1 MADSVPSSSSTNH
14 WEPFV
19 AGIKDAIGL
28 LSRLADDAC
37 YIPKSTE
44 ENQAWCNEHS
54 KRLFGVRFIN
64 HSRHV
69 PSSRRIGS
77 CNVNSDG
84 DDTAEN
90 NKAVAD
96 APAVTEIILLDC
108 NKFMGGIDL
117 SAKLMSAYEED
128 HKCLRWHR
136 RVFYWIFVLSESGL
150 IFNIIPNRL
159 QNPTVS
165 VLWIEKLI

>member
-19 AGIKDAIGL
+19 AGIKDVI
-28 LSRLADDAC
+28 
-37 YIPKSTE
+37 
-44 ENQAWCNEHS
+44 
-54 KRLFGVRFIN
+54 V
-64 HSRHV
+64 
-69 PSSRRIGS
+69 
-77 CNVNSDG
+77 
-84 DDTAEN
+84 
-90 NKAVAD
+90 
-96 APAVTEIILLDC
+96 ILLDC

-117 SAKLMSAYEED
+117 SAMLMSAYEED

-165 VLWIEKLI
+165 VL